1 MYSLDDDL
9 QQRSKSSTDGER
21 GEHSD
26 REVSKSASE
35 EDKTVADDPSALPL
49 EKEIPQLTLRAVS
62 ESSNLRKAIQVS
74 KYLFENHSFT
84 KLFLVV
90 LS

>member
-26 REVSKSASE
+26 REGAGVSKSASE

-49 EKEIPQLTLRAVS
+49 EKEIPQDFTELCLPELT
-62 ESSNLRKAIQVS
+62 
-74 KYLFENHSFT
+74 
-84 KLFLVV
+84 
-90 LS
+90 